1 MSALQSLMQDDYRLT
16 VDHIRK
22 KLATNSGAVV
32 SIENVDAAG
41 APVRLSYREVDRRLH
56 RLAHVLRSLGI
67 AEGERVGTFTWN
79 TLEHLE
85 LFVGVP
91 AYGAVLHTVNVR
103 LFEEQLIYVI
113 NHSEDRAVF
122 VAPDLVAT
130 LVPIADQLPHL
141 RHVVVCGSLAGLD
154 TGNLPGVVSY
164 DDLLAAAPE
173 GDFTFPEVE
182 EDQAAALCYTS
193 GTTGNPKGVLYSHR
207 SIALHAS
214 SLLGVDSFALR
225 RGDRVL
231 AVVPMFHVN
240 AWGLPYASVLIDADI
255 VLPGRDLRPPAI
267 GRIIEEHRATVMGG
281 VPTVYSDL
289 LEYVDRA
296 GTDLSSLREAFCGGS
311 AVSETLMRAYQERHG
326 VPVIQAWGMTE
337 TSPVCTVS
345 RAPVGMTG
353 EDVWRYRVTQGRA
366 VPWVDLRLVDD
377 ADELVPHDGRSSGEL
392 EVRGPWI
399 AANYYND
406 DSGDERFHD
415 GWLRTGDVATL
426 TPDGFLRIVDR
437 AKDVVK
443 SGGEWISSVELENQ
457 LLAHPAVQAVAVI
470 AVPDARWD
478 ERPVACVVLRDG
490 AAATPDELREHLLA
504 RVAKW
509 WIPEQFVFVGD
520 IPRTGV
526 GKFNKRALRASWAN
540 GELVTGAHAT
550 SEPVT
555 AELTR

>member
-1 MSALQSLMQDDYRLT
+1 MSALSSLMQDDYRLT

-22 KLATNSGAVV
+22 HLATNSGQVV
-32 SIENVDAAG
+32 SLEHLDESG
-41 APVRLSYREVDRRLH
+41 LPMRFGYREVDRRLH
-56 RLAHVLRSLGI
+56 RLAHGLRSLGI
-67 AEGERVGTFTWN
+67 VEGERVGTFTWN

-103 LFEEQLIYVI
+103 LFAEQLVYVI
-113 NHSEDRAVF
+113 NHAQDRAIF
-122 VAPDLVAT
+122 IAPDLVPA
-130 LVPIADQLPHL
+130 LVSIADQLTHL
-141 RHVVVCGSLAGLD
+141 RHVVVCGDLDGLD
-154 TGNLPGVVSY
+154 TGDLPGVTTY
-164 DDLLAAAPE
+164 AALLAAASE
-173 GDFTFPEVE
+173 EDFDFPELAE
-182 EDQAAALCYTS
+182 TQAAALCYTS

-267 GRIIEEHRATVMGG
+267 AGIIERYRATVMGG

-289 LEYVDRA
+289 LAYVDA
-296 GTDLSSLREAFCGGS
+296 NGTDLSSLRECFCGGS
-311 AVSETLMRAYQERHG
+311 AVSETLMRAYEDRHG
-326 VPVIQAWGMTE
+326 VSVIQAWGMTE

-345 RAPVGMTG
+345 RAPAGVTG
-353 EDVWRYRVTQGRA
+353 EDVWRYRTTQGRA
-366 VPWVDLRLVDD
+366 VPWVDLRLVDEFD
-377 ADELVPHDGRSSGEL
+377 QLVPHDGSSSGEL

-399 AANYYND
+399 AAAYYDD
-406 DSGDERFHD
+406 DSGEVRFHD

-426 TPDGFLRIVDR
+426 TPDGFLQIVDR
-437 AKDVVK
+437 AKDVIK

-457 LLAHPAVQAVAVI
+457 LSAHPAVAAVAVI
-470 AVPDARWD
+470 SVPDPKWE
-478 ERPVACVVLRDG
+478 ERPLACVVVRDG
-490 AAATPDELREHLLA
+490 ETVTPEELREHLLA
-504 RVAKW
+504 RVARW
-509 WIPEQFVFVGD
+509 WVPERFVFVSD

-526 GKFNKRALRASWAN
+526 GKFNKRALRASVAT
-540 GELVTGAHAT
+540 GELA
-550 SEPVT
+550 EPAV
-555 AELTR
+555 AELVRSPSPG